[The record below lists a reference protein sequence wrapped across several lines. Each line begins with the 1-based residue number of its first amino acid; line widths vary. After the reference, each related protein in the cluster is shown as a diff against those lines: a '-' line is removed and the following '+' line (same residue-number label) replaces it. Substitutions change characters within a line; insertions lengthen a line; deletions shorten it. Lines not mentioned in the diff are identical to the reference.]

1 MKYKIGQEIEFT
13 NSFVVELRKGGAV
26 KVDPGDKAMIVR
38 KIDDNTGE
46 IVYTKGN
53 AKGLSQNIQIEVD
66 EDLNE
71 EELVKKIL
79 EGIYK

>member
-46 IVYTKGN
+46 IVYTTGN
-53 AKGLSQNIQIEVD
+53 AKD
-66 EDLNE
+66 
-71 EELVKKIL
+71 
-79 EGIYK
+79 